1 MDQYYSAL
9 DYYFII
15 LGQMISFYQSIF
27 TDGLLYALFIFVV
40 GVIFAVEFGKVTK
53 KTLKDAGIDKFMD
66 KVGMKGFLKKGGFTI
81 SLSGLAGWI
90 VKWFILL
97 FFITIAVESLD
108 LPQVSDFLFRILG
121 YIPSLIGG
129 LAILT
134 IGTIV
139 AQVVYEALEGT
150 RQASG
155 MHIYHLAAIVA
166 KMLVMLITF
175 LVVLEQ
181 IGVETTILQIFAGG
195 LSLMVALAGGLAFG
209 LGGQGH
215 AKELLDEMKNKL
227 KQ

>member
-15 LGQMISFYQSIF
+15 MGQMITFYQSIF
-27 TDGLLYALFIFVV
+27 TGGMLYSLFIFVV
-40 GVIFAVEFGKVTK
+40 GVIFATEFGKMTK
-53 KTLKDAGIDKFMD
+53 KTFKEAGADKFMD
-66 KVGMKGFLKKGGFTI
+66 KVGLKGFLKKGGFTI
-81 SLSGLAGWI
+81 TLSGVAGWI

-97 FFITIAVESLD
+97 FFITVAVESLD
-108 LPQVSDFLFRILG
+108 LPQVSNFLFSILG
-121 YIPSLIGG
+121 YLPSLIGG

-134 IGTIV
+134 IGAIV
-139 AQVVYEALEGT
+139 AQMIYEALEGA

-155 MHIYHLAAIVA
+155 MHIYHLAAVVA

-181 IGVETTILQIFAGG
+181 IGVQTTILQIFAGG